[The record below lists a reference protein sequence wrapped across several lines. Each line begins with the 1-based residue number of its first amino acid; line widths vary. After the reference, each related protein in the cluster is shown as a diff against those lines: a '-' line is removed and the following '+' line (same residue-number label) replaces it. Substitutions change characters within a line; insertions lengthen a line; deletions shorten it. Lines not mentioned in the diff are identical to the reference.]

1 MSSPLIAAF
10 ASLPRLGLIE
20 GPTPL
25 TAAPGLAER
34 AGVATLRLKRDD
46 LFPALHGGTKVRKL
60 DLLLAEEP
68 FRSAPAWIVAGAVGS
83 GQVAAMVAAGRLLD
97 RPVHAHLFRTPLGAH
112 GTENLA
118 WSASWAASIH
128 AYRNQVDLA
137 LRAPRV
143 VLGISSKAGAV
154 VPIGATSPRGMLGC
168 VLGGIELAD
177 QITSSP
183 DPAPDAVYLA
193 CGSGGTAA
201 GIAVGLALA
210 GVDVPVRAVAVVDR
224 VYAPDLRLQHLIR
237 QAEREVRGLGLTPRP
252 AHLEVRRGQVGA
264 GYAHAS
270 AASLAASAALLEAGV
285 AGEPVYTGKALAA
298 LIDDAAAGRTRSP
311 IFWVTVRRAG
321 LEPRE
326 GWQDRLPPMLRDLG
340 QDGDVPRALSSRR
353 GLLVGLAAAATLVGT
368 LRLTGYDGAGG
379 EVLTAYE
386 AAVIRAAGEALL
398 PHASAADLDALAGR
412 VDRYLLTFPASL
424 RREVHA
430 LFFAVEQMLPL
441 SVGLHRFTTLSPA
454 DRLVAL
460 ERIAALGGPGL
471 LITRSIRDLVLVAWY
486 QSPEAWADVGYEG
499 PMVDAAPRASIYD
512 ALKAPPGWTPFGGT
526 P

>member
-1 MSSPLIAAF
+1 
-10 ASLPRLGLIE
+10 
-20 GPTPL
+20 
-25 TAAPGLAER
+25 
-34 AGVATLRLKRDD
+34 
-46 LFPALHGGTKVRKL
+46 
-60 DLLLAEEP
+60 
-68 FRSAPAWIVAGAVGS
+68 
-83 GQVAAMVAAGRLLD
+83 
-97 RPVHAHLFRTPLGAH
+97 
-112 GTENLA
+112 
-118 WSASWAASIH
+118 
-128 AYRNQVDLA
+128 
-137 LRAPRV
+137 
-143 VLGISSKAGAV
+143 
-154 VPIGATSPRGMLGC
+154 
-168 VLGGIELAD
+168 
-177 QITSSP
+177 
-183 DPAPDAVYLA
+183 
-193 CGSGGTAA
+193 
-201 GIAVGLALA
+201 
-210 GVDVPVRAVAVVDR
+210 
-224 VYAPDLRLQHLIR
+224 
-237 QAEREVRGLGLTPRP
+237 
-252 AHLEVRRGQVGA
+252 
-264 GYAHAS
+264 
-270 AASLAASAALLEAGV
+270 
-285 AGEPVYTGKALAA
+285 
-298 LIDDAAAGRTRSP
+298 
-311 IFWVTVRRAG
+311 
-321 LEPRE
+321 
-326 GWQDRLPPMLRDLG
+326 MLRDLG